1 MSTSIARLLR
11 RPAASTQSL
20 ESVALLLA
28 GAVLVV
34 VAPVSWLF
42 YRDGEWPISGPG
54 SLGQAIAI
62 TSAVVAGAV
71 FVFGRAVVSTRAGR
85 AGVTDRAER
94 RGRLRWFDVAALA
107 IAHAVIALLGWTGLA
122 SVLSLSFIDAVVFS
136 VPAAALTGVAVALT
150 AYAVFLSSVHMSP
163 MMLSLV
169 LAVFLA
175 LGAIA
180 SMLSASDPHWWQ
192 MNLSSLGMTDDLSA
206 LAFNLTLIIAGVL
219 VTTIAHYAVSSIP
232 ASTPK
237 AVKGRRKVTAMLA
250 LLGILLACVGV
261 FPVDEYL
268 QAHNL
273 AATGMAIVFTVLVF
287 ALPRWLPAA
296 PRPFVILGYVDVAI
310 IVVMAVFFING
321 YYNLTAVELVVAVLV
336 FGWVIVFLRNP
347 GEATPTGP
355 DSGADD
361 GAADVTGADATR

>member
-347 GEATPTGP
+347 GEATPAGR
-355 DSGADD
+355 DGDADD
-361 GAADVTGADATR
+361 D